1 MSVDDAPR
9 PVSGTVP
16 ETGVVHRRWLLSK
29 RADDGRPLIVR
40 EDKVVH
46 PSGFVSRARRT
57 DAASRADTKSGT
69 PALT

>member
-1 MSVDDAPR
+1 MSVDDVER
-9 PVSGTVP
+9 PVSGAMP
-16 ETGVVHRRWLLSK
+16 ETEVVHRRWLLST

-40 EDKVVH
+40 EDRVVH

-57 DAASRADTKSGT
+57 KTAKAADAKTGT